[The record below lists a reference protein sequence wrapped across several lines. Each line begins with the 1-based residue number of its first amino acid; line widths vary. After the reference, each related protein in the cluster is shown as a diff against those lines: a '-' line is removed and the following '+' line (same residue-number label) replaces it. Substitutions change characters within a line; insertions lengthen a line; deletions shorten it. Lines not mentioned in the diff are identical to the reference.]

1 MARYL
6 APFNPELVELDPVL
20 LEELDVRL
28 RIRLRA
34 QVPGL
39 AKERSEPT
47 RHERARELARG
58 TQENKSSHDAAE
70 IEGLQEPE
78 VGGLR
83 EAGAEDAV
91 VDHGEV
97 ERRHERR
104 LVAWRR
110 RRHRQRYGTDLGQL
124 LDLPQLQGAHPHGAL
139 PLVRFQE
146 ALRRDLQL
154 HGFARTGG
162 GQSRKTESRWW
173 FLCLR
178 CLERCGRAWEAR
190 LFISGEGEKGG
201 RKKSLDKM

>member
-6 APFNPELVELDPVL
+6 AAFDPELVERDPVL
-20 LEELDVRL
+20 LEQLYVCL

-39 AKERSEPT
+39 RPRKVRQSPHHTSAQEF
-47 RHERARELARG
+47 ARG

-78 VGGLR
+78 VGGLG

-104 LVAWRR
+104 LVARR
-110 RRHRQRYGTDLGQL
+110 SRHGADLGQL
-124 LDLPQLQGAHPHGAL
+124 LELPQLQGAHPHGAL
-139 PLVRFQE
+139 LLHRLQE
-146 ALRRDLQL
+146 ALLRCDHEL
-154 HGFARTGG
+154 HRALARTG
-162 GQSRKTESRWW
+162 RAES
-173 FLCLR
+173 
-178 CLERCGRAWEAR
+178 
-190 LFISGEGEKGG
+190 
-201 RKKSLDKM
+201 

>member
-97 ERRHERR
+97 ERRHERG

-110 RRHRQRYGTDLGQL
+110 RKHRRRHGTDDPGRL

-139 PLVRFQE
+139 PLLRSQE
-146 ALRRDLQL
+146 ALRRDLQH
-154 HGFARTGG
+154 HGLARTGG
-162 GQSRKTESRWW
+162 
-173 FLCLR
+173 
-178 CLERCGRAWEAR
+178 RAEP
-190 LFISGEGEKGG
+190 
-201 RKKSLDKM
+201 

>member
-20 LEELDVRL
+20 LEEVDVGL

-39 AKERSEPT
+39 AKKKGQSPHDT
-47 RHERARELARG
+47 SAQREFARG
-58 TQENKSSHDAAE
+58 TQGNKSSHDAAE
-70 IEGLQEPE
+70 IEGLQELK

-97 ERRHERR
+97 ERRHERG

-110 RRHRQRYGTDLGQL
+110 RKHRRRHGTDDPGRL

-139 PLVRFQE
+139 PLLRSQE
-146 ALRRDLQL
+146 ALRRDLQH
-154 HGFARTGG
+154 HGLARTGG
-162 GQSRKTESRWW
+162 
-173 FLCLR
+173 
-178 CLERCGRAWEAR
+178 RAEP
-190 LFISGEGEKGG
+190 
-201 RKKSLDKM
+201 